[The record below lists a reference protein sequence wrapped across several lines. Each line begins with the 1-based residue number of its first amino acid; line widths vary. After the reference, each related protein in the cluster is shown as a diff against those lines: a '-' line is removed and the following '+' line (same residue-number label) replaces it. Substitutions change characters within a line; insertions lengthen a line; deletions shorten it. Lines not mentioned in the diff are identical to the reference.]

1 MQRDMRIYMK
11 NNDIINIEDI
21 YTYTIYNKINS
32 LVVITQK
39 DITKEYNLKE
49 ITQIE
54 IMTRMENENWATN
67 TDFILF

>member
-1 MQRDMRIYMK
+1 MQRDIRIYMK

-32 LVVITQK
+32 LVIITQK

-54 IMTRMENENWATN
+54 ITTRMENENWATN

>member
-54 IMTRMENENWATN
+54 ITTKMENENWATN

>member
-54 IMTRMENENWATN
+54 ITTRMENENWATN